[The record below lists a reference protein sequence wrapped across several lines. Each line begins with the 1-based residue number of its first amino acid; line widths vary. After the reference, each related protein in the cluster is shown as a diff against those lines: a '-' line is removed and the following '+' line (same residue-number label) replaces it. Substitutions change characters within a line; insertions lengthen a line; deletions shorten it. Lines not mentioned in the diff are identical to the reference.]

1 MTKATIEFNNK
12 ELTSSLATR
21 LQQEPE
27 RIVKA
32 KKEGKKVI
40 GYFCP
45 HVPEELILAAGML
58 PIRLAFGGE
67 LEPVSAGEDFLK
79 SYSCPF
85 ARSCLGYRKLADN
98 FYYTAVDAI
107 CIAYTCDSMRR
118 IQEYWKEYFNVP
130 TFSLGITQTH
140 DRFRT
145 KPHAKEYFKNELNL
159 LRNKLADFSG
169 KVISDNDIRKAIILC
184 NKIREKLWLL
194 YEYPQSK
201 QPPIEWRDVLDITHA
216 GFLIERANFLNELEK
231 IDRDL
236 RKKKLKDMP
245 QDTRPRLMIAGS
257 IIGIGDHKVLDI
269 IKNAGANI
277 VADSTCTGSM
287 FSRKRVSMP
296 GIIGNPIDALA
307 ERYLYNVPCPFMT
320 DLPKRLNR
328 VMRIARDYAVQG
340 LVYYNLKY
348 CDIWRAEF
356 KFIKDTLYNDLSVPS
371 LLIETDYSPTDVGTI
386 RTKIEAFLEMIGG
399 QA

>member
-1 MTKATIEFNNK
+1 LTEATIDFNN
-12 ELTSSLATR
+12 EALLSSLATR
-21 LQQEPE
+21 LEEEPA
-27 RIVKA
+27 RIAQA

-45 HVPEELILAAGML
+45 HVPEELILAGGML

-85 ARSCLGYRKLADN
+85 ARSCLGYRKLSEN
-98 FYYTAVDAI
+98 PYYAAVDAI
-107 CIAYTCDSMRR
+107 CVAYTCDSMRR
-118 IQEYWKEYFNVP
+118 IQEYWEKYFGIP

-140 DRFRT
+140 DRFRS
-145 KPHAKEYFKNELNL
+145 KPHAVEYFKNELNQ
-159 LRNKLADFSG
+159 LRRKLADFSG
-169 KVISDNDIRKAIILC
+169 KTIKDKDIRKAIILC

-216 GFLIERANFLNELEK
+216 GFLMERSDFLKELGK
-231 IDRDL
+231 IDQDL
-236 RKKKLKDMP
+236 KKNNIEEKRL
-245 QDTRPRLMIAGS
+245 DTRPRIMIAGS
-257 IIGIGDHKVLDI
+257 IVGIGDHKVLDI
-269 IKNAGANI
+269 IKQAGANI

-287 FSRKRVSMP
+287 FSRKRVSMS
-296 GIIGNPIDALA
+296 GIIGSPIDGLA

-328 VMRIARDYAVQG
+328 VIRIARDYSVQG

-356 KFIKDTLYNDLSVPS
+356 KSIKDTLYKQLSVPS

-386 RTKIEAFLEMIGG
+386 RTKVEAFLEMIGG
-399 QA
+399 QV